1 MKKISLILLV
11 CLVFVSCATT
21 TQFVKYA
28 NKESVDKETARIYVI
43 RPSTFGSAVTF
54 NIFQDKKPVG
64 KLGPK
69 SFLLWDVKTNTGA
82 IKIESKS
89 ENTAMITIQPLPGK
103 TYYILQKVQ
112 MGVIVART
120 KIELIPE
127 PEAIEYLKK
136 LKEPQMKIVE
146 K

>member
-1 MKKISLILLV
+1 MKNNLLILL
-11 CLVFVSCATT
+11 LSMVFVSCATT

-28 NKESVDKETARIYVI
+28 NKVSIDKETARIYVI

-54 NIFQDKKPVG
+54 NIFQDEKPVG
-64 KLGPK
+64 KLGPM

-89 ENTAMITIQPLPGK
+89 ENTAMITIQPQPGK
-103 TYYILQKVQ
+103 NYYIMQKVQ

-120 KIELIPE
+120 KLELIPE
-127 PEAIEYLKK
+127 QQAIEYLKK
-136 LKEPQMKIVE
+136 LKEPKLKIIE
-146 K
+146 